1 MSNFTENIQV
11 ISVDYVL
18 NNDEYTKNSIHA
30 IPINDNIQVSVI
42 PMVLITMDEINIER
56 NRKFKFQFLT
66 SLILCSF
73 GITIIIIVIY
83 TNNNNNN
90 KNSHSI
96 NPISNNST
104 I

>member
-11 ISVDYVL
+11 ISVDYLL
-18 NNDEYTKNSIHA
+18 NNDEDTKNSIHA
-30 IPINDNIQVSVI
+30 IPINDNIQI
-42 PMVLITMDEINIER
+42 LITMDEINNER

-66 SLILCSF
+66 SFILCCF